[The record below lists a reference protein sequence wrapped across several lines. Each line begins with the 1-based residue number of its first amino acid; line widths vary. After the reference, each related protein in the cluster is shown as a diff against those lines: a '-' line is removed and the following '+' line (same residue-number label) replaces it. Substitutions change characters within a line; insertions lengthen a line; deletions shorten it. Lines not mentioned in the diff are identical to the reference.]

1 MTTGRL
7 GLGARILIGIVAGT
21 VLGAAIGERVA
32 VLQPAGDLFVRLL
45 VLAVV
50 PLVFFNLLA
59 GLTAVTDLRLLGRL
73 TARFV
78 VYFFTTKVAALLLG
92 IAAMEVFKPGV
103 GMTLRV
109 PVAEPVGAPPSV
121 VQVLIDLIPTN
132 FVRAFAEGNV
142 AQVVVL
148 AMLVGIATLLLGDE
162 PRERFTAAFNDL
174 ARLLRKVVDL
184 VLIAAPLGIGV
195 LMAVTVGRYG
205 TQLFGPVATFIGG
218 VTAAHLAMIVLYMIL
233 LWVFSGLRPA
243 RFLKETGA
251 VWGTTVATTSS
262 LASLSVA
269 LEAAEKLR
277 LPRSVYA
284 FTLPLGVQINKDGT
298 AILLVSVVLFT
309 AQAIGMTLT
318 SAELFAVALLGLLLS
333 AGSGGIPGGG
343 FVVALIMVEA
353 FHMPLELAGIVGGIY
368 RLVDMGNTT
377 VNVMG
382 NMVGSILVAQFGGA
396 GGWSSSRRG
405 TGPMT
410 VAGRASIVWFA
421 MLTVAGCEAPIA
433 RKCHACSMNWSST
446 WWSMANATIA
456 WFISRLSSNNPIGH

>member
-1 MTTGRL
+1 MMTRRL
-7 GLGARILIGIVAGT
+7 GLGTKILIGIVAGSI
-21 VLGAAIGERVA
+21 LGAAIGERATVF
-32 VLQPAGDLFVRLL
+32 QPAGDVFIRIL

-59 GLTAVTDLRLLGRL
+59 GLTSVTDLRLLGRL
-73 TARFV
+73 TTKLFI
-78 VYFFTTKVAALLLG
+78 YFFATKVVALLLG
-92 IAAMEVFKPGV
+92 IAAMEVFTPGI

-109 PVAEPVGAPPSV
+109 SVQEPVGAPPSV
-121 VQVLIDLIPTN
+121 AQVLVDLIPTN

-148 AMLVGIATLLLGDE
+148 AVLVGIATLLLSDE
-162 PRERFTAAFNDL
+162 PRERFRATFDDL
-174 ARLLRKVVDL
+174 ARLLRKVVDII
-184 VLIAAPLGIGV
+184 LIAAPFGIGA

-205 TQLFGPVATFIGG
+205 AQLFGPVAKFIAG
-218 VTAAHLAMIVLYMIL
+218 VTAAHLTMIALYLIL
-233 LWVFSGLRPA
+233 LRVFSHQRLA
-243 RFLKETGA
+243 QFLKDTGA

-309 AQAIGMTLT
+309 AQAIGMTLA
-318 SAELFAVALLGLLLS
+318 SADLFSVMLLGFLLS

-382 NMVGSILVAQFGGA
+382 NMVGTILVAHSERA
-396 GGWSSSRRG
+396 
-405 TGPMT
+405 TGLRP
-410 VAGRASIVWFA
+410 VEESV
-421 MLTVAGCEAPIA
+421 
-433 RKCHACSMNWSST
+433 
-446 WWSMANATIA
+446 
-456 WFISRLSSNNPIGH
+456 